1 MRGRHVCIK
10 WDMTVME
17 MTWILRQE
25 KRGSNEGK
33 NNGGLL
39 RLQVWSA
46 AGGLEARQ
54 SRAEVRSAHPA
65 WWSQPQV
72 VRSPQGSLKLD
83 HSSRRLQLLLQAL
96 IFLPPDVPIS
106 MTALLLKWQALCSS
120 VQKEKTGSENVN
132 MCNSVI
138 TKSEGRWHVRT
149 RFCSNAAMLFLSGD
163 HHF

>member
-1 MRGRHVCIK
+1 MSLQQWQAWIEKDNEVQTDVSVTQKKRKMRGRHVCIK

-17 MTWILRQE
+17 MTWILRRE
-25 KRGSNEGK
+25 TRGSNEGK

-72 VRSPQGSLKLD
+72 VRSPQGWLKLD

-96 IFLPPDVPIS
+96 IFLPP
-106 MTALLLKWQALCSS
+106 WCSDFNDCAS
-120 VQKEKTGSENVN
+120 VKVTSLVLQCAKGENWVRK
-132 MCNSVI
+132 CQ
-138 TKSEGRWHVRT
+138 HV
-149 RFCSNAAMLFLSGD
+149 
-163 HHF
+163 